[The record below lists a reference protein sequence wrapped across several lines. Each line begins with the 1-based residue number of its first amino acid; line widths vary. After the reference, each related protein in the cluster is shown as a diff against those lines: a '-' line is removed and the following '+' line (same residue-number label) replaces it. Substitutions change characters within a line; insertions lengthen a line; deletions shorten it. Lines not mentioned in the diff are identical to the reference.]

1 MIVGGENLLKVEVVR
16 ECLRIMGPKGHRLI
30 TGRMFVKTT
39 REEAVKEEGGG
50 GDGGEEEEE
59 DLWNEKLIHDMADE
73 IFRSFS
79 DGFNGG
85 DGDEVGVDEKA
96 FLDVAVRCCED
107 ALSSGY
113 SAMDELFETKEGG
126 GESRPRWR
134 TTNRHSSTCT
144 RHRSPSRAPSQRNT
158 LRTRRRGRRTRGTR
172 SSRQSRRR

>member
-96 FLDVAVRCCED
+96 FLDVAVLCCED

-126 GESRPRWR
+126 GG
-134 TTNRHSSTCT
+134 
-144 RHRSPSRAPSQRNT
+144 SPGPGG
-158 LRTRRRGRRTRGTR
+158 GRRTGTAAHVRGIEALHEHPHRGTH
-172 SSRQSRRR
+172 